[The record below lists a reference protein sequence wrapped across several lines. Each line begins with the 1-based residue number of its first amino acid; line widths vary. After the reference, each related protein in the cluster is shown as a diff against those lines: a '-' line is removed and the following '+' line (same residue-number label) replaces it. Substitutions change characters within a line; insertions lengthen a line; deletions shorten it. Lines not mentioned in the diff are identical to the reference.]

1 MDDPRN
7 TDNAWMETVVLHFH
21 DEAGDK
27 VTRHVTRDSRHV
39 TREVAG
45 GQVPAAGG

>member
-27 VTRHVTRDSRHV
+27 VTRHETRDSRHV
-39 TREVAG
+39 TADT
-45 GQVPAAGG
+45 

>member
-27 VTRHVTRDSRHV
+27 VTGHVTAD
-39 TREVAG
+39 T
-45 GQVPAAGG
+45 